1 MLSLKCIDVPKIL
14 VWTQYIIIIRL
25 VAKLYISRFIL
36 TVKLG
41 NGLSTILNWGPGNM
55 TVDLLG

>member
-1 MLSLKCIDVPKIL
+1 ML

-36 TVKLG
+36 MVKLG
-41 NGLSTILNWGPGNM
+41 NGLSPLLNWGPGNM